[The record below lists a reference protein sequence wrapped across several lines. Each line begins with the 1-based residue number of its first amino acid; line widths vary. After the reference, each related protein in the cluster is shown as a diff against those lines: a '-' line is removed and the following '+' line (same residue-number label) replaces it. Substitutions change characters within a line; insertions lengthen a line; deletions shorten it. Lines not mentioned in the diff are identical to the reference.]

1 MQHSRVKVLDWLENI
16 LRFIFIRLLK
26 IKALENNWADFMQ
39 FVRFGIVGV
48 SNTIISYLL
57 NIGTIIL
64 LKSVGVAWDYVAG
77 NIVAFFLSVLW
88 SFYWNNRFVFTVSD
102 GEKRNWLKA
111 LLKTYVSYS
120 FSCIILNNILCWLWI
135 TKFGISKMIAPLLNL
150 IISVPINFIINKL
163 WAFKTER

>member
-1 MQHSRVKVLDWLENI
+1 MKQSGNKIWEWFESVLKFLLI
-16 LRFIFIRLLK
+16 KILK
-26 IKALENNWADFMQ
+26 IKPLEKNWTGFMQ
-39 FVRFGIVGV
+39 FIRFGIVGV